1 MLTSKVHLE
10 NIFFSEIL
18 SLYFESASPVSDITH
33 RTLKRN
39 SLKVKKTFKT
49 HIVLF
54 VRTFPIKY
62 GFNYERTASLLK
74 LYIIGKV
81 VDVNN
86 KVQL

>member
-10 NIFFSEIL
+10 NIFFSKIL
-18 SLYFESASPVSDITH
+18 SLYFGSASPVSDITH
-33 RTLKRN
+33 RTLKGQ
-39 SLKVKKTFKT
+39 KTFKT